1 MVTHFPDD
9 HEARA
14 AVDPVLRAW
23 EPSAFLERHR
33 IAFRFRDAEVLDGN
47 PPKVDIALTHS
58 DYATVKVRAILLA
71 EKSITRSPPG
81 ERRTPHFQNCKHR
94 TTYSPCLPPGRKE
107 RDP

>member
-33 IAFRFRDAEVLDGN
+33 IAFRFRDAEVLDRN
-47 PPKVDIALTHS
+47 PPKVDIALT
-58 DYATVKVRAILLA
+58 TVWALRGAGL
-71 EKSITRSPPG
+71 
-81 ERRTPHFQNCKHR
+81 RRTVRPSAVRNITLFP
-94 TTYSPCLPPGRKE
+94 SA
-107 RDP
+107 